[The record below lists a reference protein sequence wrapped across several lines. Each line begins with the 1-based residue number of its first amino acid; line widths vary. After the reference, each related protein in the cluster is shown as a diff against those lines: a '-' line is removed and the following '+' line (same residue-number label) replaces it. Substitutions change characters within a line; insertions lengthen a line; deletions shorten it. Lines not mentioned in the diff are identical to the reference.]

1 MALIQPE
8 IMPAAITCVA
18 GYLPEDKLTNQD
30 LEKMVDT
37 SDEWIRTRTG
47 IEERRILKDPNKA
60 TSDMGAEAVKSLCE
74 KSGLDPMDIDLI
86 ICATVTPDMLFPSTA
101 NLIGHKAGAKKAW
114 GFDLSAACSGFLF
127 ALTTG
132 AQFVENGTAK
142 NVVVVGADKM
152 SSIIDYTD
160 RTTCVLFGDGAGAVL
175 LQKDEGDCGIMDSL
189 LHSDGAGGDFLCMPA
204 GGSLRPASHDT
215 IDAKQHFIF
224 QDGQPVFKAAVT
236 NMADVSYEV
245 MQRNNLTADDVKWLV
260 PHQANLRIIDATQRR
275 TGLPAEK
282 VMINI
287 QKYGNTTAGTI
298 PAVPPRLGIPTQAR
312 GQPHPCRLRWRIHLG
327 LCLPQMGLRWPSNQ
341 VNAIRLS
348 TFQPQNLRCHETDG
362 NPRPHQIRRPCGRD
376 GGGD

>member
-1 MALIQPE
+1 
-8 IMPAAITCVA
+8 MPAAITCVA
-18 GYLPEDKLTNQD
+18 GFLPEDKLTNQD

-175 LQKDEGDCGIMDSL
+175 LQQDEGDCGVIDSL
-189 LHSDGAGGDFLCMPA
+189 LHSDGAGGDYLCMRA
-204 GGSLRPASHDT
+204 GGSLRPASHET
-215 IDAKQHFIF
+215 VDAKQHFIF

-236 NMADVSYEV
+236 SMADVSFEV

-298 PAVPPRLGIPTQAR
+298 P
-312 GQPHPCRLRWRIHLG
+312 
-327 LCLPQMGLRWPSNQ
+327 LCLYDWEGQLKRGD
-341 VNAIRLS
+341 
-348 TFQPQNLRCHETDG
+348 NL
-362 NPRPHQIRRPCGRD
+362 ILAAF
-376 GGGD
+376 GGGFTWGSVYLKWAYDGSATK